1 MSDAR
6 VIVVAGQKG
15 GPGKTTTAM
24 NLAATFA
31 EAGHSVIMVDIDPQ
45 GSAAGWAETAGEDL
59 PFDFTSS
66 DDPQL
71 LAQMGALPYDYV
83 IVDTPGSLVEREKNQ
98 ALIPAA
104 DFIVIPTHGD
114 PLGMGPL
121 ANIVHQVIKPA
132 GVPFRVLLN
141 NVSDRRGASW
151 PHNTTRTLVEH
162 GMPCFR
168 THIRSYHSLTDS
180 PGNGAVVTQINDRTG
195 RGSARLYAAV
205 MRELV
210 TILDEDE
217 GATR

>member
-31 EAGHSVIMVDIDPQ
+31 EIGHSVLMVDIDPQ
-45 GSAAGWAETAGEDL
+45 GSAADWAETAGEDL
-59 PFDFTSS
+59 PFDFASS

-71 LAQMGALPYDYV
+71 LAQMKTLSYDYV

-98 ALIPAA
+98 ALIPSA
-104 DFIVIPTHGD
+104 DFIVVPSQGD
-114 PLGMGPL
+114 PLGMKPL
-121 ANIVHQVIKPA
+121 ATIVEQVIKPA
-132 GVPFRVLLN
+132 NVPFRVLLN
-141 NVSDRRGASW
+141 NVSDRRGPSW
-151 PHNTTRTLVEH
+151 PHNTTRTFIDH

-180 PGNGAVVTQINDRTG
+180 PGSGAVVTQIPDRTG
-195 RGSARLYAAV
+195 QGSARLYAAV
-205 MRELV
+205 VREIV
-210 TILDEDE
+210 AILDETKR
-217 GATR
+217 AAR